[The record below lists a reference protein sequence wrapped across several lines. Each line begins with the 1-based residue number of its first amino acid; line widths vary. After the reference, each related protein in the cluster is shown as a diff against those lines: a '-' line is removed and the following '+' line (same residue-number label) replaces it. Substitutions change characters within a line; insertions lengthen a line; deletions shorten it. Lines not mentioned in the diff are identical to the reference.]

1 MIGYI
6 TNIKENH
13 ARETKKQYH
22 PFHNETD
29 SLLLGKTQAHEN
41 MKTEPLLQ
49 NSSLIS
55 DLLNGVPHGIAL
67 LDTNLCI
74 VAMNRYLEAM
84 SGYVTDEARGVYGEF
99 ILRSNLGSKNKVCRD
114 VLESGE
120 SVSAEGNIIN
130 RRRKKIPIHF
140 TLSCIHDEQRKP
152 LGVLIVLEDISI
164 LKAMDAKLHGTSA
177 GTEILGHSP
186 QMEKVFELMSVLART
201 DASVLITG
209 ETGTGKDMIAD
220 VLHRSS
226 QRARHPFIKVNCGA
240 LSESLLESELFGHV
254 KGAFTGAVKD
264 RNGMFRLAHRGS
276 IFLTEIGDLSLPLQ
290 AKLLSVLDD
299 QEFFPVGGSK
309 KIKVDV
315 RIIAATHRS
324 LRQEVQ
330 QGNFREDLFYRL
342 NVLHMHMPPLRER
355 EGDIKLLMDHFLRL
369 FSTKLEKEITGFKKK
384 AMNILSFYHYPGN
397 VRELRNI
404 IEYSVNISQRNKIGK
419 KDLPPYLFRPED
431 SPLPAPTA
439 NILSTPLPSLQEGP
453 TEQTGG
459 WIAVEKEMILDAL
472 RKTGGN
478 RSKAAKMLGWGRTTL
493 WRKLNKYR
501 LS

>member
-1 MIGYI
+1 MCV
-6 TNIKENH
+6 KQ
-13 ARETKKQYH
+13 KKQYYL
-22 PFHNETD
+22 FHNETD
-29 SLLLGKTQAHEN
+29 STVFQGTTQAHEK
-41 MKTEPLLQ
+41 MKPKPSLQ

-84 SGYVTDEARGVYGEF
+84 SGYATDEARGVYGEF
-99 ILRSNLGSKNKVCRD
+99 ILRSNLGTKNKVCRD

-120 SVSAEGNIIN
+120 SVSTEGNIIN
-130 RRRKKIPIHF
+130 RRRKKIPIQF
-140 TLSCIHDEQRKP
+140 TLSRLHDEQGQP
-152 LGVLIVLEDISI
+152 VGVLIVLEDISV
-164 LKAMDAKLHGTSA
+164 LKAEEAKHHGTSA

-209 ETGTGKDMIAD
+209 ETGTGKDMIAEA
-220 VLHRSS
+220 LHKSS

-240 LSESLLESELFGHV
+240 LPEALLESELFGHV

-264 RNGMFRLAHRGS
+264 KPGMFRLAHRGS

-290 AKLLSVLDD
+290 VKLLSVLDD

-342 NVLHMHMPPLRER
+342 NVLRIHMPPLRER
-355 EGDIKLLMDHFLRL
+355 DGDIKLLLDHFMRQ
-369 FSTKLEKEITGFKKK
+369 FSTKLGRNVDGFTKK
-384 AMNILSFYHYPGN
+384 AMNSLSSYHYPGN

-404 IEYSVNISQRNKIGK
+404 AEYSANICQGNKVGI
-419 KDLPPYLFRPED
+419 KDLPHYLFRAPA
-431 SPLPAPTA
+431 SPVPAPA
-439 NILSTPLPSLQEGP
+439 AIAPAIKSSAVR
-453 TEQTGG
+453 EQPIDKTGG
-459 WIAVEKEMILDAL
+459 WTEVEKEIIMDAL

-478 RSKAAKMLGWGRTTL
+478 RSRAAEILGWGRTTL

-501 LS
+501 LN

>member
-1 MIGYI
+1 
-6 TNIKENH
+6 
-13 ARETKKQYH
+13 
-22 PFHNETD
+22 
-29 SLLLGKTQAHEN
+29 
-41 MKTEPLLQ
+41 MKSEPSLQ

-84 SGYVTDEARGVYGEF
+84 SGYATDEANGVYGEF
-99 ILRSNLGSKNKVCRD
+99 ILRSNLGTKNKVCRD

-120 SVSAEGNIIN
+120 SVSTEGNIIN
-130 RRRKKIPIHF
+130 RRRKKIPIQF
-140 TLSCIHDEQRKP
+140 TLSRLHDEQGQP
-152 LGVLIVLEDISI
+152 VGVLIVLEDISV
-164 LKAMDAKLHGTSA
+164 LKAEDAKHHGTSA

-209 ETGTGKDMIAD
+209 ETGTGKDKIAEE
-220 VLHRSS
+220 LHKSS

-240 LSESLLESELFGHV
+240 LPEALLESELFGHV

-264 RNGMFRLAHRGS
+264 RAGMFRLAHRGT

-290 AKLLSVLDD
+290 VKLLSVLDD

-309 KIKVDV
+309 KVKVDV
-315 RIIAATHRS
+315 RFIAATHRS

-342 NVLHMHMPPLRER
+342 NVLRIHMPPLRER
-355 EGDIKLLMDHFLRL
+355 EGDIKLLLDHFMRQ
-369 FSTKLEKEITGFKKK
+369 FSTKLGRNVVGFTKK
-384 AMNILSFYHYPGN
+384 AMNTLSSYHYPGN

-404 IEYSVNISQRNKIGK
+404 AEYSANICQGNKVGIK
-419 KDLPPYLFRPED
+419 ALPHYLSRVPA
-431 SPLPAPTA
+431 SPVPAPAAISAALT
-439 NILSTPLPSLQEGP
+439 LSAVR
-453 TEQTGG
+453 EQPADKTGG
-459 WIAVEKEMILDAL
+459 WTEVEKEMIMDAL

-478 RSKAAKMLGWGRTTL
+478 RSKAAEILGWGRTTL
-493 WRKLNKYR
+493 WRKLNKYK
-501 LS
+501 LA